1 MGLFSRKKRQDAA
14 TVDDVDTVDGAAT
27 VDGVDAVVTGDD
39 GDDLET
45 NAAADE
51 AAADGAP
58 TAEDEAEGV
67 TAEAA
72 PASAD
77 PEARASDAD
86 ETADDKAAAAETT
99 DEKSDDAKAA
109 DEPVERG
116 AHLADGP
123 YDESDAPEEDRI
135 DLGGL
140 QVPTID
146 GMELRMEVDQRT
158 SAVTGANLVIGGSS
172 VQVQAFAAPKSRGL
186 WDDVRTS
193 LRDSVV
199 KQGGTAETRPGAFG
213 TELITRLPVKRAD
226 GRTGYRPARF
236 IGIDGRR
243 WFLRAILTG
252 KALSDTEQARA
263 IETVISRLVVVRG
276 GEAMAPQELIPLNL
290 PGQRPGLNQIGASP
304 LDPLARGPEI
314 TQIG

>member
-1 MGLFSRKKRQDAA
+1 MGLFSRKKRQEAA
-14 TVDDVDTVDGAAT
+14 TADDVDTVDGVGT
-27 VDGVDAVVTGDD
+27 VDGADTVDD
-39 GDDLET
+39 GDGLET
-45 NAAADE
+45 S
-51 AAADGAP
+51 AAADGTAADETAAAEAPTAEAP
-58 TAEDEAEGV
+58 TAEDEVEGV
-67 TAEAA
+67 RTGAGAET
-72 PASAD
+72 ASASGD
-77 PEARASDAD
+77 QDASASDTDVTAD
-86 ETADDKAAAAETT
+86 EKAAE
-99 DEKSDDAKAA
+99 ESD